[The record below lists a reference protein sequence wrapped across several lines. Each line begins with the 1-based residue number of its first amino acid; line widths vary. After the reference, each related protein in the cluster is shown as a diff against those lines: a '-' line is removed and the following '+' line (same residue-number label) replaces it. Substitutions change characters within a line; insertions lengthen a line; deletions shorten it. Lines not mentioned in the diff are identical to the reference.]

1 MGDAV
6 YTPDEILR
14 EQVRSL
20 SGLEISLKNKSKIF
34 IPPIPRFVFGSCCD
48 NNTHGTN
55 INTLLHPQHALAEHT
70 RQRHTIIKTLN
81 STGITS
87 HRVLDVI
94 YCRA

>member
-55 INTLLHPQHALAEHT
+55 INTPLHPQHALAEHT

-94 YCRA
+94 